1 MKLMGLMRASIE
13 YRLGHRHDDRSVLRG
28 SVNKK
33 GMDIAAITRF
43 ATAVVQF
50 VFVVVIG
57 VS

>member
-1 MKLMGLMRASIE
+1 MGLMRASIE

-33 GMDIAAITRF
+33 GMDIAAITQF